1 MTAQRTLGGMST
13 ICLWF
18 ALAALLT
25 YVAYTAVSR
34 ERSNIVKLS
43 EIKADKLDPVEKKCP
58 AYQELRRI
66 DFLSPFLR
74 HQLCRGTEAYKRS
87 KNGFPICELK
97 TPPPEKL
104 LGIVRQKSEIIPMVN
119 IRGAKTPI
127 RGYNG
132 EDLIS
137 DAIRKNK
144 AWEPELARIILKIA
158 QQIPR
163 VTFLDIGSNIGVYTV
178 QAAQLGLPTL
188 ALDANIR
195 NLLRLHL
202 TLQALS
208 LKATLIW
215 NFIGNNQQ
223 LQYLKFPKESNVG
236 AGRKSLM
243 NDGSEEN
250 WLNDTIP
257 IMPIRSEK
265 LSRLI
270 KTKDVVMKMDIEKGE
285 ATFLESSGSLFNEF
299 KIWAVQMEWQG
310 SLSTEQDRMK
320 ILDFFTKRG
329 YTAWK
334 SPNVQR
340 LVSSQWKTW
349 GDMIDILW
357 LHSDFQLKLL
367 ALKK

>member
-1 MTAQRTLGGMST
+1 
-13 ICLWF
+13 
-18 ALAALLT
+18 
-25 YVAYTAVSR
+25 
-34 ERSNIVKLS
+34 
-43 EIKADKLDPVEKKCP
+43 
-58 AYQELRRI
+58 
-66 DFLSPFLR
+66 
-74 HQLCRGTEAYKRS
+74 
-87 KNGFPICELK
+87 
-97 TPPPEKL
+97 
-104 LGIVRQKSEIIPMVN
+104 MVN
-119 IRGAKTPI
+119 IRGAETPI

-132 EDLIS
+132 EDYIS

-158 QQIPR
+158 QQIPG

-223 LQYLKFPKESNVG
+223 LRYLKFPKECNVG
-236 AGRKSLM
+236 AGRKSSM
-243 NDGSEEN
+243 NEGSEEN

-285 ATFLESSGSLFNEF
+285 ATFLESSGSLFNDF

-334 SPNVQR
+334 SPNVQH
-340 LVSSQWKTW
+340 LVSSQWKTR